1 VEDVSEAQHALLSC
15 CRTQRGDYDGALQRR
30 WLAVFRPEDLSEVVM
45 IALSK
50 DRRTEQMLGVGDGQS
65 YVLAVESG
73 ETVRV
78 YTVPGR

>member
-1 VEDVSEAQHALLSC
+1 MVAGAGV
-15 CRTQRGDYDGALQRR
+15 RGVAELNSGPTPGSGWRFSGR
-30 WLAVFRPEDLSEVVM
+30 MILSEVGM
-45 IALSK
+45 MALSK